1 MMGKWVS
8 YFPYATKVIV
18 TLGTGQEGSD
28 KKMKS
33 NATSRD
39 GYTGSWSNTFWPHE
53 ESKRQDPTDDEWD
66 VEDSEWEPVKPY
78 YKSEPVNTPPTA
90 PEQEGKTEESLA
102 IPEPELNTSNESL
115 ALTKPGPE
123 IIIQPRAIVWVNI
136 ITPKTLPKPTSNIID
151 ESPADPKPD
160 PPPPAPQTPDTI
172 QDITKA
178 QDHARP
184 RNNHRTYRPKI
195 KWKEVERI
203 LATSKGD
210 HQLVTSKGGNV
221 YRGRT
226 VWLKGCV
233 GILQCGQPN
242 GLLSYRITIGD
253 ARATRIGKKDVD
265 GKTRRDKRW
274 MIT

>member
-1 MMGKWVS
+1 MGRRRQRV
-8 YFPYATKVIV
+8 
-18 TLGTGQEGSD
+18 GT
-28 KKMKS
+28 
-33 NATSRD
+33 
-39 GYTGSWSNTFWPHE
+39 
-53 ESKRQDPTDDEWD
+53 SKALLRIGT
-66 VEDSEWEPVKPY
+66 
-78 YKSEPVNTPPTA
+78 VNTPPTA
-90 PEQEGKTEESLA
+90 PEQEGKTEESLV

-115 ALTKPGPE
+115 ALTRPRPK

-136 ITPKTLPKPTSNIID
+136 ITPKTLPKPTLNIID
-151 ESPADPKPD
+151 KSPADPKPD

-210 HQLVTSKGGNV
+210 HQLVISKGGNV
-221 YRGRT
+221 SGEDRLAER
-226 VWLKGCV
+226 VCWNAPM
-233 GILQCGQPN
+233 GQPN

-253 ARATRIGKKDVD
+253 HMITIGDARSTRIGK
-265 GKTRRDKRW
+265 RRTSAGRR
-274 MIT
+274 